1 VLGHRGDVAGGFD
14 EWAAARTPS
23 LLRFAH
29 ALTED
34 GPAAEAAVVKALAR
48 ARKDWVAVDRAGDPD
63 LTARRFVV
71 DATPHRRRA
80 AAVLRVLEDRSDE
93 EIAEVLG
100 TSQAFA
106 RSQVQRGIATL
117 AQDLPTDRGGAL
129 LERLD
134 RDGASAPTHLTRP
147 LAPAEAPSRRRSRSA
162 WVAAAAVLGLV
173 VTVALVARAT
183 RTPAGVITY
192 PSVHVPTDWRYESYA
207 GVQVRVPATWGFGGA
222 PIPADFFHGHLAGCG
237 TDRAAV
243 LSSADS
249 AQYVA
254 SFTPFVGRPS
264 MMTYA
269 CGTRHSDNF
278 MPSAD
283 AVWLGSPLAVGVKD
297 VGSVTA
303 ETRAIGG
310 QHVTVFSRESALRR
324 EILGTAEVVGV
335 DDANGCPTQAVQQP
349 SAGPAR
355 LTPSSL
361 SVCVYSQDTGS
372 SVLMWSGRADAS
384 SAQAYADAVHRA
396 GSTGPACTGTP
407 SGRWVALGLHAGNGT
422 RWDVVDLHCAAI
434 TLAHGTVSL
443 TPATVRD
450 WAREGVTAYAIAGPS
465 VPSFV
470 TAYFHVPMG

>member
-1 VLGHRGDVAGGFD
+1 MAGGFD
-14 EWAAARTPS
+14 EWVVARTPS

-34 GPAAEAAVVKALAR
+34 GPAAEAAVEKALAR
-48 ARKDWVAVDRAGDPD
+48 IRKDWATVDRAGDPD

-71 DATPHRRRA
+71 DATPSRRRA

-106 RSQVQRGIATL
+106 RTQVQRGLATL
-117 AQDLPTDRGGAL
+117 HQDLPADRDGAL

-134 RDGASAPTHLTRP
+134 RDATSAPAHLARP
-147 LAPAEAPSRRRSRSA
+147 LAPADVPVRRRSRSA
-162 WVAAAAVLGLV
+162 WVAALAVLALV
-173 VTVALVARAT
+173 ITVALVSRAT

-192 PSVHVPTDWRYESYA
+192 PSVHVPTDWRYESYD

-222 PIPADFFHGHLAGCG
+222 PIAADFFHGRLAGCG

-243 LSSADS
+243 LSSADP
-249 AQYVA
+249 APYV
-254 SFTPFVGRPS
+254 SSVTPFVGRPS
-264 MMTYA
+264 MMSYA
-269 CGTRHSDNF
+269 CGTRSSDNF
-278 MPSAD
+278 MAATD
-283 AVWLGSPLAVGVKD
+283 AVWFGSPLAVGVKN

-324 EILGTAEVVGV
+324 QILGTAEVVDV
-335 DDANGCPTQAVQQP
+335 DGNGCPSHAVQQP
-349 SAGPAR
+349 SSGPPG
-355 LTPSSL
+355 LTPSSM
-361 SVCVYSQDTGS
+361 SVCVYSQDTGR
-372 SVLMWSGRADAS
+372 SVLMWSGRVDAPA
-384 SAQAYADAVHRA
+384 AQTYADAVQQA
-396 GSTGPACTGTP
+396 GTAGPACTGTP
-407 SGRWVALGLHAGNGT
+407 SGRWVALGLHDGNGT

-434 TLAHGTVSL
+434 KVTDRAVPL
-443 TPATVRD
+443 TPATVSD

-465 VPSFV
+465 VPQSV
-470 TAYFHVPMG
+470 AAYFHVAIG

>member
-1 VLGHRGDVAGGFD
+1 MAGGFD

-34 GPAAEAAVVKALAR
+34 GPAAETAVEKALSR
-48 ARKDWVAVDRAGDPD
+48 LRQDWAAVDRAGDPD

-71 DATPHRRRA
+71 DATPSRRRA

-106 RSQVQRGIATL
+106 RTQVQRGIATF
-117 AQDLPTDRGGAL
+117 QGVLPPGREGAL
-129 LERLD
+129 LDRLD
-134 RDGASAPTHLTRP
+134 RAATSAPTRLARP
-147 LAPAEAPSRRRSRSA
+147 LAPADAPAHGRSRSA
-162 WVAAAAVLGLV
+162 WVAALAVLALV

-183 RTPAGVITY
+183 RTPPGVISY
-192 PSVHVPTDWRYESYA
+192 PSVHVPTDWRYESYD

-222 PIPADFFHGHLAGCG
+222 PIPVAFFHGRLAGCG

-249 AQYVA
+249 APYV
-254 SFTPFVGRPS
+254 SSVTPFVGRPS
-264 MMTYA
+264 MMSYD
-269 CGTRHSDNF
+269 CGPRGSDNF
-278 MPSAD
+278 MPSID
-283 AVWLGSPLAVGVKD
+283 AVWLGSPLAVGVKN
-297 VGSVTA
+297 VGPVVA

-310 QHVTVFSRESALRR
+310 QHVTVFSRVSALRR
-324 EILGTAEVVGV
+324 QILGTAEVVDV
-335 DDANGCPTQAVQQP
+335 DANGCPSHAVQQP
-349 SAGPAR
+349 SSGPAG

-361 SVCVYSQDTGS
+361 SVCVYSQDTGR
-372 SVLMWSGRADAS
+372 SVLMWSGRLDAT
-384 SAQAYADAVHRA
+384 SARAYADAVEQA
-396 GSTGPACTGTP
+396 GSPGPACTGNP

-422 RWDVVDLHCAAI
+422 RWDVVDLRCAAI
-434 TLAHGTVSL
+434 DVTGGAVPL

-450 WAREGVTAYAIAGPS
+450 WAREGVTAYAVAGPS
-465 VPSFV
+465 VPQSV
-470 TAYFHVPMG
+470 AAYFHVALG